1 MAGITGKDAVLSGYA
16 EQLLAEAPKGRSLTQ
31 DALRRLMANKAA
43 LVSIFVIIAIVVL
56 AFFGPYFVPW
66 AYDKIDYAGF
76 RKPPDFA
83 KGHYFG
89 TDQNGRDMLART
101 LQGTQMSLIVAAVAT
116 CVSVLIGV
124 VYGAIAGYFGGRI
137 DAVMM
142 RFVDVLEELG
152 LGEKDEMIRLPSTVR
167 EREVLRGGPVQRGRG
182 FVLHTPDYFREGNSY
197 EVSDEICLTATLDIL
212 KAMAFTREPAEAVFA
227 LGYCGWAAGQ
237 LENEIALNGWLT
249 VPFSRDLLFGSAL
262 ADRYDMAL
270 SQLGITRATLS
281 GAAGHA

>member
-1 MAGITGKDAVLSGYA
+1 MLSLKGQFLVAMPAMGDERFHEAVIYMVGHTDEGA
-16 EQLLAEAPKGRSLTQ
+16 MG
-31 DALRRLMANKAA
+31 
-43 LVSIFVIIAIVVL
+43 LVVNQPVE
-56 AFFGPYFVPW
+56 
-66 AYDKIDYAGF
+66 D
-76 RKPPDFA
+76 
-83 KGHYFG
+83 
-89 TDQNGRDMLART
+89 
-101 LQGTQMSLIVAAVAT
+101 
-116 CVSVLIGV
+116 
-124 VYGAIAGYFGGRI
+124 
-137 DAVMM
+137 M

-227 LGYCGWAAGQ
+227 LGYCGWAPGQ
-237 LENEIALNGWLT
+237 LESEIALNGWLT
-249 VPFSRDLLFGSAL
+249 VPYTRDLLFGSAV
-262 ADRYDMAL
+262 ADRYDLAL